1 MSAAKENNADLA
13 VADKVD
19 GNEKTNSETQQNRLY
34 KGTKRQ
40 GDVSVQYSEVYSL
53 YISQLQINDYFLI
66 FSGRKRRKK

>member
-19 GNEKTNSETQQNRLY
+19 GNEKTNSAETQQNRLY

-40 GDVSVQYSEVYSL
+40 GDVSVEYFEAYCL
-53 YISQLQINDYFLI
+53 YYTHFLA
-66 FSGRKRRKK
+66 SN